1 MCCAEAQK
9 QPTGARF
16 RVQRA
21 QLIRVDIAFAMRM
34 RHFACFTPMWHRCCS
49 NRAMASPEIRL
60 EHRQHQALTPRLQHA
75 VRLLQLSSLDFAQEV
90 QAALGKNPFLEADEP
105 TGEAAAPPD
114 GERASA
120 LPAAE
125 APTVEAE
132 PAPSDTNW
140 ERENWQQLPGGP
152 SSSAS
157 SSSGDGDTGVMEM
170 VAADVGL
177 RPYLHTQVNVLP
189 LSNRDRALVGA
200 VIESLDDDGYLRIP
214 LEELAAL
221 TELEPA
227 VDTAEVTTA
236 LKLVQSLDP
245 CGVGAR
251 NVSECLLLQ
260 LSCISDDRIRE
271 LARQVVTEHLDRL
284 AQNDVSGLAKAL
296 GCSPAEIEAVCERIR
311 HLDPRPGWRFGSSD
325 VHFVVPDVIVK
336 KIRGVWTA
344 TLNPAVIPRVRL
356 NRMYAELFQQHRNA
370 KHAELAAHLQEA
382 RWTVRNVEQ
391 RFSTILTVAE
401 AILKRQRHFL
411 EYGPLAMKPLGLRE
425 IADEVHLHESTVSR
439 VTNNK
444 YMATPGGVFELKYFF
459 SRAMTTASGGACSAT
474 AIRGVIKDMIDAED
488 PTDPLSDAEI
498 ARQLARQGLT
508 VARRTVTKYRQM
520 LKLPA
525 VERRR
530 RHV

>member
-1 MCCAEAQK
+1 
-9 QPTGARF
+9 
-16 RVQRA
+16 
-21 QLIRVDIAFAMRM
+21 
-34 RHFACFTPMWHRCCS
+34 
-49 NRAMASPEIRL
+49 MASPEIRL

-90 QAALGKNPFLEADEP
+90 QAALGKNPFLEVDEP
-105 TGEAAAPPD
+105 NGEAAATPD
-114 GERASA
+114 GDGKSA

-125 APTVEAE
+125 APPVDQS
-132 PAPSDTNW
+132 PAASDPNW
-140 ERENWQQLPGGP
+140 ERDSWQQMSGGP
-152 SSSAS
+152 SSSTS

-177 RPYLHTQVNVLP
+177 RQHLHTQVNVLP

-200 VIESLDDDGYLRIP
+200 VIESLDDDGYLRMP

-227 VDTAEVTTA
+227 VESAEVNTA

-260 LSCISDDRIRE
+260 LSCIDDSRIRE
-271 LARQVVTEHLDRL
+271 LAHHVIAEHLDRL
-284 AQNDVSGLAKAL
+284 AQHDVSGLAKAL
-296 GCSPAEIEAVCERIR
+296 GCAPVEIEAVCERIR

-444 YMATPGGVFELKYFF
+444 YMATPAGVFELKYFF

-474 AIRGVIKDMIDAED
+474 AIRGVIKDMIDAENA
-488 PTDPLSDAEI
+488 TDPLSDAEI